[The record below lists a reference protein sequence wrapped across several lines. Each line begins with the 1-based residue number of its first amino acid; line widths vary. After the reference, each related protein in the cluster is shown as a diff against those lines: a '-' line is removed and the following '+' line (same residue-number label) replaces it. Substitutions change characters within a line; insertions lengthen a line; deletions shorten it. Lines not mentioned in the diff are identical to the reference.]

1 MIYFIVILTKIWD
14 FCQLYMD
21 DSRWVKTLHRKMV
34 KNGGGIAVFIFPVWV
49 VDFFCDIQN
58 NTSDYTKRGNIYA

>member
-1 MIYFIVILTKIWD
+1 
-14 FCQLYMD
+14 
-21 DSRWVKTLHRKMV
+21 MV

-58 NTSDYTKRGNIYA
+58 NTSDYTKRGNVYA

>member
-14 FCQLYMD
+14 FYKLDMGD
-21 DSRWVKTLHRKMV
+21 LRVVKTLYRKMV
-34 KNGGGIAVFIFPVWV
+34 KNGGGIVVFIFPVWV
-49 VDFFCDIQN
+49 VDFFYDIQN

>member
-14 FCQLYMD
+14 FYKLDMGD
-21 DSRWVKTLHRKMV
+21 LKVVKTLYRKMV
-34 KNGGGIAVFIFPVWV
+34 KNGGSIAVFIFPVWV

-58 NTSDYTKRGNIYA
+58 NTGDYTKRGNVYA